1 MKVNR
6 LVKKFKHQDKHE
18 ERVMARALIE
28 GEQAIEVIIKYLAM
42 QVDDIEKE
50 LNNTD
55 TLYSKPGDSHLY
67 VAALLAKRE
76 ASMNLLLLLTK
87 KIELDVDQTKE

>member
-18 ERVMARALIE
+18 ERVMAHALVE
-28 GEQAIEVIIKYLAM
+28 GEQAIGIIVDYLAM
-42 QVDDIEKE
+42 QVDDIDKE
-50 LNNTD
+50 LNNTKH
-55 TLYSKPGDSHLY
+55 LYSMPGDNHLY

-76 ASMNLLLLLTK
+76 ASMKLLLLLTE